1 MRASGA
7 PFVTRG
13 FVGAWGGPRGRRRN
27 GHRHH
32 VRPARHAQ
40 RRASAGKRN
49 HPGCP
54 GRSRTSSRSMC
65 PCTVRGSIP
74 ALLVGLDQ
82 SDGGGTREGPGSGRR
97 NDRRRD
103 LRHRHR
109 CRHRLDDRRH
119 RREFRHGRFMVT
131 MVGMALMSLDGRR
144 RDVGDD
150 HHDHRRH
157 QARELPVEVHET
169 WVHQNRDV
177 RNARSDESN
186 PRTGPSVAGFSRS
199 RLRGAGCQLRS
210 RRRGLHRRSVP
221 TGSRRGW

>member
-1 MRASGA
+1 MPRGERRQGNGTTQDARDAAGHRSAACALARSGA
-7 PFVTRG
+7 
-13 FVGAWGGPRGRRRN
+13 
-27 GHRHH
+27 
-32 VRPARHAQ
+32 
-40 RRASAGKRN
+40 AS
-49 HPGCP
+49 
-54 GRSRTSSRSMC
+54 
-65 PCTVRGSIP
+65 P
-74 ALLVGLDQ
+74 ALLVGLDR

-157 QARELPVEVHET
+157 QARKLPVEVHET

-177 RNARSDESN
+177 RNARFDESN
-186 PRTGPSVAGFSRS
+186 PRTGPSVAAFSRS
-199 RLRGAGCQLRS
+199 RPRGAGYP
-210 RRRGLHRRSVP
+210 RRTRQPGPRRRSVP
-221 TGSRRGW
+221 PGSRRGS